1 MGNCL
6 IMNSISL
13 PDIRLF
19 RFTISYVHFGDLYF
33 SRNLFDVNG
42 IKLFKIYPLSSFNV
56 CRMCSDVFLSLSY
69 QYFVVFFSLSQVY
82 QRLLILLTFFKEP
95 TSSFDFSIVC
105 FISILLT
112 SAFMFIS
119 FLVLILEEVFFFQFP
134 RYGSRDH

>member
-69 QYFVVFFSLSQVY
+69 QYFVVFFFFSQVY